1 MVVRRRRRRRP
12 RRKIIL
18 GAGVLNALSALGG
31 VGKGA
36 TLGMAK
42 ALGHGGL
49 KLGTK
54 AIKGAALGAATSGAA
69 YGVRKLLK
77 KKRRKKR
84 RA

>member
-1 MVVRRRRRRRP
+1 MVVRRRRP
-12 RRKIIL
+12 RKKIIL
-18 GAGVLNALSALGG
+18 GAGVLNALSALEA

-36 TLGMAK
+36 TLGMAR
-42 ALGHGGL
+42 ALGHGAV

-54 AIKGAALGAATSGAA
+54 AVKGAALGAATSGAA

-84 RA
+84 RV

>member
-1 MVVRRRRRRRP
+1 MVVRRRRRRP
-12 RRKIIL
+12 RKKIIL
-18 GAGVLNALSALGG
+18 GAGVLNALSALEA

-42 ALGHGGL
+42 ALGHGAV

-54 AIKGAALGAATSGAA
+54 AVKGAALGAATSGAA

>member
-18 GAGVLNALSALGG
+18 GAGVLNALSALGS

-42 ALGHGGL
+42 ALGHGAV

-54 AIKGAALGAATSGAA
+54 AVKGAALGAATSGAA

>member
-1 MVVRRRRRRRP
+1 M
-12 RRKIIL
+12 K
-18 GAGVLNALSALGG
+18 ALSVLGP

-42 ALGHGGL
+42 ALGHGAV

-54 AIKGAALGAATSGAA
+54 AAKGAAMGAATSGAA
-69 YGVRKLLK
+69 YGVRKLLR

-84 RA
+84 RT